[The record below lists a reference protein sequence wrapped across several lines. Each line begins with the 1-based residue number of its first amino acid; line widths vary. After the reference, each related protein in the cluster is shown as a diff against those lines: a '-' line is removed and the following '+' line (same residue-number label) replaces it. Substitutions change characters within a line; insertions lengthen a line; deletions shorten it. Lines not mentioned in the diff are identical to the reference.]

1 MTPAPHLVE
10 LVLEVTNACHHRCVH
25 CSTYGGTAVE
35 GELCQEE
42 RVSVL
47 REACEL
53 GLEELRLLGGDP
65 LVSLSDTAELLA
77 EANRLDV
84 ARALIYTS
92 AVERKLEWLKTFAAL
107 RPIRVSAE
115 ASIYSASP
123 LIHDQITQKAGS
135 LERVLAN
142 SREAVRVGFDL
153 NWNFVWMKANF
164 GALESVVALAWAIG
178 IKRVRVLRLMLN
190 GRARDNRAALQIPV
204 EWERRCESILLD
216 VGERFPGVLLA
227 HSKPLEFQL
236 AKDSRDR
243 RASCSAGR
251 GQLVVEANGT
261 VLPCVGMKGMREF
274 TIGNVR
280 TATLAEMFSRSRRMY
295 FDQISRDFQ
304 ECPAILYQLTPQLVQ
319 LTEV

>member
-1 MTPAPHLVE
+1 MTPATHLVE

-35 GELCQEE
+35 GELSQEE
-42 RVSVL
+42 RIHVL
-47 REACEL
+47 REACGL

-65 LVSLSDTAELLA
+65 LLSLSDTAELLA
-77 EANRLDV
+77 EANRLNV

-92 AVERKLEWLKTFAAL
+92 AVERNFEWLKSFAAL
-107 RPIRVSAE
+107 TPIKVSAE
-115 ASIYSASP
+115 ASVYSASP

-135 LERVLAN
+135 LERVLAS

-153 NWNFVWMKANF
+153 NWNFVWMKPNF
-164 GALESVVALAWAIG
+164 AALESVVALAWAIG
-178 IKRVRVLRLMLN
+178 VKRVRVLRLMLN
-190 GRARDNRAALQIPV
+190 GRAHDNREVLQIPA
-204 EWERRCESILLD
+204 ELERRCESILVD
-216 VGERFPGVLLA
+216 VGERFPTVLLA
-227 HSKPLEFQL
+227 YSKPLEFQL

-261 VLPCVGMKGMREF
+261 VLPCIGMKGMREF

-280 TATLAEMFSRSRRMY
+280 CRHRFQRESFS
-295 FDQISRDFQ
+295 
-304 ECPAILYQLTPQLVQ
+304 PV
-319 LTEV
+319 